1 MTRFKKRE
9 RAMNQLFKQAIPV
22 LEKLELAGYEA
33 YFVGGSVRDTLLARE
48 IDDIDIATSAF
59 PDEVKSLFPATY
71 DTGIEHGTITV
82 RFETEYYEVTTF
94 RTDGKYEDYRRPKSV
109 TFVRSLEE
117 DLLRRDFTMN
127 AIAMDKNG
135 VYHDPFHGRD
145 AIRLKMICA
154 VGNAKTR
161 FHEDAL
167 RMMRAVRFVSQLGF
181 TLESETK
188 AALLSEVGLLSHT
201 ATERKRVEWV
211 KLMRGPFRKEAL
223 EIALLANMENYL
235 PQLAGRKSQLAEM
248 FAFHFAD
255 DPVED
260 EIWLA
265 LLLAVRPSEA
275 DEFLKAWKLPT
286 KRIQL
291 VTAAYALILED
302 VSWNPLTVF
311 HAGPLL
317 VDLVE
322 AGRAFYSGE
331 KKTAAILEIYEK
343 LPIKSRRELAIS
355 GTELMEIFGKPGG
368 AWLRELFSEIERAVI
383 FREVENEEEAIRRWL
398 HRG

>member
-1 MTRFKKRE
+1 
-9 RAMNQLFKQAIPV
+9 MNQLFKQAIPV
-22 LEKLELAGYEA
+22 LEKLEAAGYEA
-33 YFVGGSVRDTLLARE
+33 YFVGGSVRDTLLDRE

-59 PDEVKSLFPATY
+59 PEEVKLLFPATY

-82 RFETEYYEVTTF
+82 RYETEYYEVTTF
-94 RTDGKYEDYRRPKSV
+94 RTDGKYEDFRRPTDV

-145 AIRLKMICA
+145 AIRMKMICA
-154 VGNAKTR
+154 VGDAKTR

-181 TLESETK
+181 ALEAETK
-188 AALLSEVGLLSHT
+188 AALISEVGLLTHT
-201 ATERKRVEWV
+201 ATERKAVEWV
-211 KLMRGPFRKEAL
+211 KLMRGAFRKDAL
-223 EIALLANMENYL
+223 QVVLQANMENYL
-235 PQLAGRKSQLAEM
+235 PQLAGRKSELAELC
-248 FAFHFAD
+248 AFHFTD
-255 DPVED
+255 NPTEE

-265 LLLAVRPSEA
+265 LLLAVRPNEA
-275 DEFLKAWKLPT
+275 VSFLKAWKLPT

-291 VTAAYALILED
+291 VTAAYVLILDD

-311 HAGPLL
+311 QAGSTL

-331 KKTAAILEIYEK
+331 KKVADALEIYEK

-355 GTELMEIFGKPGG
+355 GTELMEMFGKPGG
-368 AWLRELFSEIERAVI
+368 LWLRELLLKIERAIV

-398 HRG
+398 RRG

>member
-1 MTRFKKRE
+1 
-9 RAMNQLFKQAIPV
+9 MNQLFKQAIPV
-22 LEKLELAGYEA
+22 LEKLEAAGYEA
-33 YFVGGSVRDTLLARE
+33 YFVGGSVRDTLLDRE

-59 PDEVKSLFPATY
+59 PEEVKLLFPATY

-82 RFETEYYEVTTF
+82 RYETEYYEVTTF
-94 RTDGKYEDYRRPKSV
+94 RTDGKYEDFRRPTDV

-145 AIRLKMICA
+145 AIRMKMICA
-154 VGNAKTR
+154 VGDAKTR

-181 TLESETK
+181 ALEAETK
-188 AALLSEVGLLSHT
+188 AALISEVGLLTHT
-201 ATERKRVEWV
+201 ATERKAVEWV
-211 KLMRGPFRKEAL
+211 KLMRGAFRKDAL
-223 EIALLANMENYL
+223 QVVLQANMENYL
-235 PQLAGRKSQLAEM
+235 PQLAGRKSELAELC
-248 FAFHFAD
+248 AFHFTD
-255 DPVED
+255 NPTEE

-265 LLLAVRPSEA
+265 LLLAVRPNEA
-275 DEFLKAWKLPT
+275 VSFLKAWKLPT

-291 VTAAYALILED
+291 VTAAYVLILDD

-311 HAGPLL
+311 QAGPTL

-331 KKTAAILEIYEK
+331 KNVADALEIYEK

-355 GTELMEIFGKPGG
+355 GTELMEMFGKPGG
-368 AWLRELFSEIERAVI
+368 LWLRELLLKIERAVV

-398 HRG
+398 RRG